1 MTKTRATDENWDWKF
16 GKSKQDYADN
26 ALGVAYTV
34 KMKILSWYKD
44 CFFDM
49 DAGIDWKNLLGSKI
63 TKDEID
69 SAIKAIVQSEPEITS
84 LTFFESNVT
93 ERIYTATIR
102 FKTIYGET
110 IEVKI

>member
-1 MTKTRATDENWDWKF
+1 MKTRALDKDWDWKF
-16 GKSKQDYADN
+16 GKGLQDYADN
-26 ALGVAYTV
+26 ALGVAYDV

-44 CFFDM
+44 CFFEM

-63 TKDEID
+63 SKQEID
-69 SAIKAIVQSEPEITS
+69 TAVKTIVQSKPEVIQLS
-84 LTFFESNVT
+84 FFDSEVVD
-93 ERIYTATIR
+93 RIYTATIR